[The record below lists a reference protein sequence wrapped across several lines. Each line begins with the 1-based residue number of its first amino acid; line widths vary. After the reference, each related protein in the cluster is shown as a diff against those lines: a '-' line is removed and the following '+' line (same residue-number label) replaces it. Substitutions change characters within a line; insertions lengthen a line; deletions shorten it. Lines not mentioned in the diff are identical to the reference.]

1 MSPYMLREIYFD
13 LLEPLLNPQS
23 GSREAYCPPL
33 CGVPIVAGPIL
44 RILAE
49 SNIPIEKCYIWPQT
63 KIMNKQQE
71 SKLKKV
77 GVFTRSQAEAMG
89 LSHQSLSRLVEEE
102 RIIRVGRGM
111 YLHSEGELGR
121 DIDYQVACAKFGPQS
136 AIGGLTALFHYNLIE
151 QVPGQVWVLVPP
163 TQITH
168 TRLYRLIR
176 TKIKLDRGIIGGSG
190 YRIVTVERAVLEGL
204 KMAKK
209 IGERTA
215 VQAARAALATGQT
228 TEGKLGRAAKELE
241 LDSVLTRYFE
251 VITT

>member
-1 MSPYMLREIYFD
+1 M
-13 LLEPLLNPQS
+13 
-23 GSREAYCPPL
+23 
-33 CGVPIVAGPIL
+33 
-44 RILAE
+44 AE
-49 SNIPIEKCYIWPQT
+49 YNISIEKCYIRPQT
-63 KIMNKQQE
+63 EIMNKQQE
-71 SKLKKV
+71 SKLKKL

-102 RIIRVGRGM
+102 KIIRVGRGM
-111 YLHSEGELGR
+111 YLHSEVNLGR
-121 DIDYQVACAKFGPQS
+121 DIDYQVACTKFGPKS
-136 AIGGLTALFHYNLIE
+136 VVGGLTALFHYNLIE

-176 TKIKLDRGIIGGSG
+176 TKTKLDRGIISENG

-215 VQAARAALATGQT
+215 VQAARAALATQQT
-228 TEGKLGRAAKELE
+228 TEGKLGKAAKELG
-241 LDSVLTRYFE
+241 LDSVLTKYFE

>member
-1 MSPYMLREIYFD
+1 M
-13 LLEPLLNPQS
+13 
-23 GSREAYCPPL
+23 
-33 CGVPIVAGPIL
+33 AGTIL
-44 RILAE
+44 RSLAE
-49 SNIPIEKCYIWPQT
+49 YNISIEKCYIRPQT
-63 KIMNKQQE
+63 KFMNKQPD
-71 SKLKKV
+71 SKLKKL

-176 TKIKLDRGIIGGSG
+176 TKIKLDRGIISGSG

-251 VITT
+251 VIST

>member
-1 MSPYMLREIYFD
+1 
-13 LLEPLLNPQS
+13 
-23 GSREAYCPPL
+23 
-33 CGVPIVAGPIL
+33 
-44 RILAE
+44 
-49 SNIPIEKCYIWPQT
+49 
-63 KIMNKQQE
+63 MNKQQE
-71 SKLKKV
+71 SKIKKL

-102 RIIRVGRGM
+102 KIIRVGRGI
-111 YLHSEGELGR
+111 YLHSEGNLGR
-121 DIDYQVACAKFGPQS
+121 DIDYQVACTKFGPKS
-136 AIGGLTALFHYNLIE
+136 VVGGLTALFHYNLIE

-176 TKIKLDRGIIGGSG
+176 TKIKLDRGIISENG

-228 TEGKLGRAAKELE
+228 TEGKLGRSAKELG

>member
-1 MSPYMLREIYFD
+1 
-13 LLEPLLNPQS
+13 
-23 GSREAYCPPL
+23 
-33 CGVPIVAGPIL
+33 
-44 RILAE
+44 
-49 SNIPIEKCYIWPQT
+49 
-63 KIMNKQQE
+63 MNKQQE
-71 SKLKKV
+71 SKLKKLR
-77 GVFTRSQAEAMG
+77 VFTRSQAEAMG

-102 RIIRVGRGM
+102 KIIRVGRGM
-111 YLHSEGELGR
+111 YLHSESNLGR
-121 DIDYQVACAKFGPQS
+121 DIDYQVACIKFGPKS
-136 AIGGLTALFHYNLIE
+136 VVGGLTALFHYNLIE

-163 TQITH
+163 TLITH

-176 TKIKLDRGIIGGSG
+176 TKVKLDREIIRENG

-215 VQAARAALATGQT
+215 VQAARAALATQQT
-228 TEGKLGRAAKELE
+228 TEGKLGKAAKELE